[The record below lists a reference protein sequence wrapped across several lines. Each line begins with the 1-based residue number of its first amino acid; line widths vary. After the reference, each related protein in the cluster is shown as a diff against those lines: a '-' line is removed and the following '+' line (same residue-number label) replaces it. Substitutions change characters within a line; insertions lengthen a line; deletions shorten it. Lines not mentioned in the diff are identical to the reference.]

1 MNKLLKKEIQKTFL
15 FIIGGGLLALLGYY
29 QTGTNQKTLYIMG
42 GAFALIGIATIIIYL
57 LLGNKPEYMANLR
70 AEKEERSVYIR
81 RKTGHLCF
89 WLTFLAI
96 LITSNIDYFGKMD
109 VSDYVVLVLLYMTVI
124 YFGTF
129 AYFLKKH

>member
-15 FIIGGGLLALLGYY
+15 FIIGGGLLSL
-29 QTGTNQKTLYIMG
+29 
-42 GAFALIGIATIIIYL
+42 
-57 LLGNKPEYMANLR
+57 
-70 AEKEERSVYIR
+70 
-81 RKTGHLCF
+81 
-89 WLTFLAI
+89 
-96 LITSNIDYFGKMD
+96 FGKMD